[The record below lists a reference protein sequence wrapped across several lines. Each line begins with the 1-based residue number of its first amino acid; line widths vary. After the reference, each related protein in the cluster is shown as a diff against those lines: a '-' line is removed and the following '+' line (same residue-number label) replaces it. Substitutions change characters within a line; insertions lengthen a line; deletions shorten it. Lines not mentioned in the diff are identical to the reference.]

1 MKNGMSPGLAAAVPA
16 PAGSVV
22 SPAAAG
28 YDASGGE
35 TPDPAARRPRP
46 VSAAV
51 GAVLLGFIRL
61 YQWTL
66 GPLLFAGAC
75 RLTPSCSRYG
85 AEAIR
90 RHGPWRGVAL
100 LLRRL
105 ARCQPF
111 GGSGYDPVPDAR
123 R

>member
-1 MKNGMSPGLAAAVPA
+1 MSPGVAAPA
-16 PAGSVV
+16 PAGSVA

-28 YDASGGE
+28 CGAPGGE
-35 TPDPAARRPRP
+35 TPDPAARRPGP
-46 VSAAV
+46 VSAAA
-51 GAVLLGFIRL
+51 GAVLLGAIRL

-75 RLTPSCSRYG
+75 RFTPSCSRYG

-90 RHGPWRGVAL
+90 RHGPCRGVAL
-100 LLRRL
+100 TLRRL
-105 ARCQPF
+105 ARCRPF
-111 GGSGYDPVPDAR
+111 GGSGYDPVPDSR